1 MKSKK
6 TLVLLTTIVLLV
18 VCTMFLGACE
28 MNYGNPD
35 KLEVGNM
42 NVGERILLGLQ
53 VTLLGVGTV
62 FVVLIILIGL
72 IMLMRA
78 ALTALTNVGKKK
90 KTEQV
95 KATPV
100 VTTPTITLDE
110 DEEIVA
116 VITAAITAYYD
127 TVNTVEKSDLKFKV
141 RKINRI
147 Y

>member
-28 MNYGNPD
+28 MTYNDPD
-35 KLEVGNM
+35 KLGVGDM
-42 NVGERILLGLQ
+42 NVGDRILLGLQ

-72 IMLMRA
+72 ILLMRT

-95 KATPV
+95 KATPI

>member
-28 MNYGNPD
+28 MKYNDLD
-35 KLEVGNM
+35 KLGVGDM
-42 NVGERILLGLQ
+42 NVGERIVLGLQ

-62 FVVLIILIGL
+62 FIVLIILIGL
-72 IMLMRA
+72 IMLMRT

-90 KTEQV
+90 KNEQV
-95 KATPV
+95 KATPI

>member
-28 MNYGNPD
+28 MTYNDPD
-35 KLEVGNM
+35 KLGVGDM
-42 NVGERILLGLQ
+42 NVGQRILLGLQ
-53 VTLLGVGTV
+53 VTLLGVCTV

-72 IMLMRA
+72 ILLMRL
-78 ALTALTNVGKKK
+78 ALSTLTNVGKKK
-90 KTEQV
+90 KEEQV

-100 VTTPTITLDE
+100 VTTPAITLDE

-141 RKINRI
+141 RKIKRL

>member
-18 VCTMFLGACE
+18 VCTMFFGACE
-28 MNYGNPD
+28 MTYTDPD
-35 KLEVGNM
+35 KLGVGDM
-42 NVGERILLGLQ
+42 NVGQRIVLGLE
-53 VTLLGVGTV
+53 VTLLGVCTV

-72 IMLMRA
+72 ITLMRL
-78 ALTALTNVGKKK
+78 ALSTLTNVGKKK
-90 KTEQV
+90 KEEQV

-100 VTTPTITLDE
+100 VTTPAITLDE

-141 RKINRI
+141 RKIKRL